1 MAGSHRP
8 AMIVAEVIHGKHM
21 TQQKSRSHSPL
32 FASAL
37 LLLAWAGASL
47 ADAPPRADAGE
58 SLEETIA
65 RALSEE
71 GLVGATWALV
81 MPDETVLGAAG
92 SSDVSTGRPMTPK
105 HRVQVG
111 SVAKTL
117 IAVGVLRLATEG
129 RVALDTPVGRYL
141 PDVPFENPWES
152 EAPLLVRHL
161 LDHTGGLDDARM
173 WQVFSLR
180 AKPDAPL
187 REGVAHAGD
196 TVRVRHR
203 PGDRFSYSN
212 SGYLLLGMVI
222 EAVTGLRYEAWLD
235 DALLAPL
242 GMNRSTFEFV
252 TQAGPDADPTL
263 AMGHFDPATTSTA
276 VPMRVRPAS
285 QFTTTAGDMGR
296 FARFLMSD
304 GRIDGEVLVDPG
316 LLRAMAVPTTTE
328 SARAGLAAGY
338 ALGLVRRDRHGAV
351 GNCHFGNIG
360 SFRGALCLFPE
371 HERAFFVAHNSDPE
385 EGNFSRVDALLIE
398 ALGLPAAPESPAQS
412 PEVNPAQWDGVYLAR
427 PSRFQQFAYLDE
439 LMGVTRAR
447 WDGQALWL
455 EPLQG
460 AARALAPAGGLLF
473 RAPERREPT
482 HVLLRSAD
490 GRASISDG
498 MRTLDR
504 VPAGKIYLHWA
515 SAAAGLAALLYLL
528 VAGGARSL
536 RGLRQR
542 RWAGEPLRWPAL
554 CLGLLLV
561 APVLYLGQS
570 FLAIG
575 DPTPANIAVA
585 VLTGALPVTLLVGG
599 AQRLRAGIPGW
610 TARLDLLALVAALQW
625 CAVLAYWGLLP
636 FVLWR

>member
-1 MAGSHRP
+1 
-8 AMIVAEVIHGKHM
+8 
-21 TQQKSRSHSPL
+21 
-32 FASAL
+32 
-37 LLLAWAGASL
+37 
-47 ADAPPRADAGE
+47 
-58 SLEETIA
+58 
-65 RALSEE
+65 
-71 GLVGATWALV
+71 
-81 MPDETVLGAAG
+81 
-92 SSDVSTGRPMTPK
+92 
-105 HRVQVG
+105 
-111 SVAKTL
+111 
-117 IAVGVLRLATEG
+117 
-129 RVALDTPVGRYL
+129 
-141 PDVPFENPWES
+141 
-152 EAPLLVRHL
+152 
-161 LDHTGGLDDARM
+161 
-173 WQVFSLR
+173 
-180 AKPDAPL
+180 
-187 REGVAHAGD
+187 
-196 TVRVRHR
+196 
-203 PGDRFSYSN
+203 
-212 SGYLLLGMVI
+212 MVI

-263 AMGHFDPATTSTA
+263 AMGHFDPATTSAA